1 MIEKEV
7 ENAFDTPLFPMEN
20 KKPGKDII

>member
-7 ENAFDTPLFPMEN
+7 ETAFDTPLFPMEN
-20 KKPGKDII
+20 KKLSKDIR